1 MVLENKMVTMDE
13 FMRINLCVGKIVSAE
28 LVPNKDKILKA
39 TVNVG
44 SELRDI
50 IVGAAKYYA
59 PSELVG
65 KTVVVCTNLTP
76 KKMGNIISSGMLLA
90 AEGVDGKPIFLTTSE
105 EAPVGSVIR

>member
-1 MVLENKMVTMDE
+1 MLH
-13 FMRINLCVGKIVSAE
+13 R
-28 LVPNKDKILKA
+28 
-39 TVNVG
+39 
-44 SELRDI
+44 
-50 IVGAAKYYA
+50 YYA

-105 EAPVGSVIR
+105 EAPVGSVVK

>member
-1 MVLENKMVTMDE
+1 
-13 FMRINLCVGKIVSAE
+13 MRINLCVGKIISADV
-28 LVPNKDKILKA
+28 VPNKDKILKA

-50 IVGAAKYYA
+50 IVGAAQYYA